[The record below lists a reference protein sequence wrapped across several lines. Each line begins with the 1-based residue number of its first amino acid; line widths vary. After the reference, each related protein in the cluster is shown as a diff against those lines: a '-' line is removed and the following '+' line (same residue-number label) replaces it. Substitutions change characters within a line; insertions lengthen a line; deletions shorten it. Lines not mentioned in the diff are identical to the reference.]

1 VDAGDAQRTL
11 TELLAT
17 HGRALCDDPR
27 RVEAL
32 LRDLCGEDRKAIFVL
47 VNALRERVVADLLG
61 WPPGVPPALLHT
73 RLAQRLVADLG
84 FAPDVARWAVETWT
98 AVLGDL
104 PAADDASAASA
115 APSAPSARRRS
126 PGGASAASQSQS
138 QSQGDAGG
146 PLALETLAAPDVE
159 AAYVAFSR
167 MPAPRTTV
175 RVGPPASGADFATI
189 GEAIRAS
196 EPGARI
202 VVAAGRYAEAL
213 ILDRP
218 VEVIAEGTADALPAG
233 VAAAVGRVPTAGA
246 AGDAGRVVVE
256 ASGASCIRMETGYAV
271 VRGLFLRG
279 RTGLDDRTRFAVD
292 VPQGQLILEDCDITS
307 DALACVA
314 IHGSG
319 ARPVLRR
326 CQIHDGKGSGVFVH
340 HGGAGTLEDCAIVN
354 NALAGVEIGKDGNP
368 TVRRCTVMD
377 GRGPGVYVSLGGCGT
392 FEACVVSGNGG
403 AGVEI
408 GWLGSPVL
416 RRCRVTRNRHSAVR
430 LYAGGGC
437 TFEACDFSGN
447 DGGAWDIA
455 GGWLQ
460 HNGARDGA
468 DGHTY
473 IRSGSDDEPEP
484 EHLDADADA
493 DADGN
498 EQGHGSGDGT
508 AGGTA
513 GGTTDG
519 ARGGA
524 AR

>member
-1 VDAGDAQRTL
+1 VDAGAVQRTL

-17 HGRALCDDPR
+17 HGRSLCDDPR

-32 LRDLCGEDRKAIFVL
+32 LRDLCGQDRKAIFVL

-61 WPPGVPPALLHT
+61 WPAGVPPELLYT
-73 RLAQRLVADLG
+73 RLAQRLAADLG
-84 FAPDVARWAVETWT
+84 FAPDVARWAVETWA

-104 PAADDASAASA
+104 PAPDAAS
-115 APSAPSARRRS
+115 PLSQR
-126 PGGASAASQSQS
+126 QSQR
-138 QSQGDAGG
+138 QSRGGDDG
-146 PLALETLAAPDVE
+146 PLALETLAAPEVE

-167 MPAPRTTV
+167 MPAPRTV
-175 RVGPPASGADFATI
+175 LRVGPPPSGADFATI

-196 EPGARI
+196 EPGARV
-202 VVAAGRYAEAL
+202 VVAPGHYAEAL

-218 VEVIAEGTADALPAG
+218 VEVMAEGMVEGGGTSPAG
-233 VAAAVGRVPTAGA
+233 AS
-246 AGDAGRVVVE
+246 GDAGQVVVE
-256 ASGASCIRMETGYAV
+256 ASEASCIRMETGYAV

-279 RTGLDDRTRFAVD
+279 RTGLDNRTLFAVD
-292 VPQGQLILEDCDITS
+292 VPQGQLILEDCDVTS

-354 NALAGVEIGKDGNP
+354 NALAGVEIGNDGNP
-368 TVRRCTVMD
+368 TVRRCMVMD
-377 GRGPGVYVSLGGCGT
+377 GRGPGVYVSLGGGGT

-447 DGGAWDIA
+447 VGGAWDVA

-473 IRSGSDDEPEP
+473 IRTGSDD
-484 EHLDADADA
+484 
-493 DADGN
+493 GN
-498 EQGHGSGDGT
+498 EHEHGSGDGT
-508 AGGTA
+508 VDDTA
-513 GGTTDG
+513 QG
-519 ARGGA
+519 ARRGA
-524 AR
+524 ARRAAKHRRPG

>member
-1 VDAGDAQRTL
+1 M
-11 TELLAT
+11 
-17 HGRALCDDPR
+17 
-27 RVEAL
+27 
-32 LRDLCGEDRKAIFVL
+32 
-47 VNALRERVVADLLG
+47 VADLLG

-73 RLAQRLVADLG
+73 RLAQRLARRPGLCPRRRALGGGDLG
-84 FAPDVARWAVETWT
+84 GRPGRPAGRGRSVGCVVRAVRAKAVAGRCLGVVAV
-98 AVLGDL
+98 G
-104 PAADDASAASA
+104 S
-115 APSAPSARRRS
+115 RS
-126 PGGASAASQSQS
+126 REGTPGGRWRWRRWPRRTSRRPTWPSR
-138 QSQGDAGG
+138 GCLPHGRRYGLVRRPAG
-146 PLALETLAAPDVE
+146 PH
-159 AAYVAFSR
+159 
-167 MPAPRTTV
+167 
-175 RVGPPASGADFATI
+175 FATI

-202 VVAAGRYAEAL
+202 VVAAGHYAEAL

-218 VEVIAEGTADALPAG
+218 VEVIAAGTATPFPRAWPP
-233 VAAAVGRVPTAGA
+233 VGRVPTAGA
-246 AGDAGRVVVE
+246 AATPGVSSSRRPGR
-256 ASGASCIRMETGYAV
+256 SCIRMETGYAV

-314 IHGSG
+314 IHGSER
-319 ARPVLRR
+319 RPVLRR

-403 AGVEI
+403 AGIEI

-484 EHLDADADA
+484 EHLDADAD
-493 DADGN
+493 GN
-498 EQGHGSGDGT
+498 EHGHGSGDGT
-508 AGGTA
+508 AGA
-513 GGTTDG
+513 PL
-519 ARGGA
+519 AAPPMAHGA
-524 AR
+524 ARAR